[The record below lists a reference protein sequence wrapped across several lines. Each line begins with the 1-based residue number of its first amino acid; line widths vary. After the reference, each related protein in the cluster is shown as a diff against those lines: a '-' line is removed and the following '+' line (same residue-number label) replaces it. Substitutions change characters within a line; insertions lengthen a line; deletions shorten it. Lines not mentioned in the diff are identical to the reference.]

1 MHRVTP
7 IGFKAEPPSWAM
19 GTLSF
24 LRPAKEVPTTWWS
37 AADPMTTRP
46 PARTLMILIIGLWIF
61 GTGDAMLIAAGIGN
75 TPWTVLAEG
84 IALNISWSVGQATFL
99 VSILV
104 LLLWVPLKE
113 RPGIGTILNAVF
125 IAAAIEV
132 MVPRLPAP
140 DSQTMAVAEVLAGVL
155 LIGIGSGIY
164 LTANL
169 GPGPRDGWMT
179 GLQRASGVPIARVRG
194 GIEAS
199 VLVLGWL
206 MGGTFREG
214 TILFAVLIG
223 PVVAICLNL
232 AGRFGSPGEVHG

>member
-1 MHRVTP
+1 
-7 IGFKAEPPSWAM
+7 M
-19 GTLSF
+19 GALSF

-37 AADPMTTRP
+37 AADPMTTSP
-46 PARTLMILIIGLWIF
+46 PARTLVILIAGLWIF
-61 GTGDAMLIAAGIGN
+61 GTGDAILIAAGIGN

-84 IALNISWSVGQATFL
+84 IALNIDWSVGRATFL
-99 VSILV
+99 VSVLV
-104 LLLWVPLKE
+104 LLLWIPLREK
-113 RPGIGTILNAVF
+113 PGIGTILNTIF

-132 MVPRLPAP
+132 MVPRLPTP
-140 DSQTMAVAEVLAGVL
+140 ESQALAIAQVLLGVL

-179 GLQRASGVPIARVRG
+179 GLQKVSGIPIARVRG
-194 GIEAS
+194 VIEVS
-199 VLVLGWL
+199 VLLIGWQVLG
-206 MGGTFREG
+206 GRFGVG

-232 AGRFGSPGEVHG
+232 AGRFCGPGEVHG

>member
-19 GTLSF
+19 GALSF

-37 AADPMTTRP
+37 AADPMTTSP
-46 PARTLMILIIGLWIF
+46 PARTLVILIIGLWIF

-84 IALNISWSVGQATFL
+84 IALNINWSVGQATFL

-104 LLLWVPLKE
+104 LLLWIPLKE
-113 RPGIGTILNAVF
+113 RPGIGTILNVVF

-132 MVPRLPAP
+132 MVPRLPVP
-140 DSQTMAVAEVLAGVL
+140 DSQAMAVAEVLAGVL

-179 GLQRASGVPIARVRG
+179 GLQRASGIPIARVRG
-194 GIEAS
+194 SIEVS
-199 VLVLGWL
+199 VLLLGWL

-214 TILFAVLIG
+214 TILFALLIG